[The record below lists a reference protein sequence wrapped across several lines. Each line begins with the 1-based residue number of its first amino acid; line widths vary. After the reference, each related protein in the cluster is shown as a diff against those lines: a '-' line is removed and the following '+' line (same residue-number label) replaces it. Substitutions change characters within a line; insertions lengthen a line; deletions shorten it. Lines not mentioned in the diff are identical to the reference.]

1 VTEAFEKLLILQDH
15 DRSSLQLARESR
27 DIPERKNNIEARLQ
41 HHRDAVRAA
50 EEDLKNGQ
58 LKLKEIEGDVE
69 AFSTRLRKYKEQ
81 QMSVKNNDEYRALD
95 REIAST
101 RRDIGKFEE
110 RELVLMEQV
119 EPLQA
124 AVRDRKAELA
134 EQERIVAKEL
144 AALDE
149 RLVRIDA
156 EMEALQRRRPELAA
170 AVDAQ
175 WLSRYERILNNKGDV
190 AIVPIENGACGGCH
204 MKLPPQVVHDA
215 RKGSRL
221 VSCSFCGRIV
231 YFDG

>member
-1 VTEAFEKLLILQDH
+1 VTEAFDKLLILQDH
-15 DRSSLQLARESR
+15 DRRSLQLTRESR
-27 DIPERKNNIEARLQ
+27 DIPERKNNIKARLQ
-41 HHRDAVRAA
+41 HHRDAVRTA

-58 LKLKEIEGDVE
+58 LKLKELEGDVE

-110 RELVLMEQV
+110 RELVLMEQL

-134 EQERIVAKEL
+134 EQEKVVAEEL

-156 EMEALQRRRPELAA
+156 EIEALQRRRPELTA